1 MYTGR
6 SASPNYVV
14 ILLMIVVSLTIVLDR
29 LGVAPGLQPV
39 TGLLYTWGILLGAVG
54 LLLGVINVAWT
65 HLRRIVVGENQ
76 WQYSLALVAALT
88 VVLASGLLSPLG
100 AESPLSEWL
109 FDSVIAPGQATLFSL
124 LAFFM
129 VGAAFRHLRAGRH
142 GGGWML
148 ASALLMLTAQAPAA
162 GVWMPSGLTQFTA
175 WIIEVPAMATL
186 RGALMGSSIALAL
199 VAIRYMF
206 LTK

>member
-1 MYTGR
+1 VYTSR
-6 SASPNYVV
+6 SASPNYLV
-14 ILLMIVVSLTIVLDR
+14 IVLLVIVSLTIVLDR
-29 LGVAPGLQPV
+29 IGAAPWLRPV
-39 TGLLYTWGILLGAVG
+39 TDLLYGWGVLLAAIG
-54 LLLGVINVAWT
+54 LLLGVLNVVWT
-65 HLRRIVVGENQ
+65 HLRRIIVGDNQ
-76 WQYSLALVAALT
+76 WPYSMALVASLT

-100 AESPLSEWL
+100 AESPFSEWL
-109 FDSVIAPGQATLFSL
+109 FDSIIAPSQATLIAL

-129 VGAAFRHLRAGRH
+129 VGAAFRYLRVGRH

-148 ASALLMLTAQAPAA
+148 AGALLMLTAQAPAA
-162 GVWMPSGLTQFTA
+162 GVWMPSEFTQFAA
-175 WIIEVPAMATL
+175 WVLDVPAMAAL